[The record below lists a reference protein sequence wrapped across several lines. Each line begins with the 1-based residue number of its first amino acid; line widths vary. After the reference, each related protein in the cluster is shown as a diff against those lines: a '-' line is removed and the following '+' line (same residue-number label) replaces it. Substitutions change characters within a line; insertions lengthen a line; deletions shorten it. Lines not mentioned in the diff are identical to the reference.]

1 MCACKLFIELSI
13 FGNHHHS
20 NTLSYQAMWEHWE
33 LVTQLTGA
41 GGVGGIFFVHWELIT
56 GKLITQLMRMGT
68 MSTRYVRSFSNILL
82 FVSLLFH
89 DYKKCYKKWWYKTEI
104 LKFEVVPDQLKIWKP
119 SQQDRKVVAFQHDT
133 SEQGYSPDPSDSSSL
148 GRKGL
153 ESRQCQRRDTIG
165 CTLLPER
172 GAVTSVFFA
181 PPANHNTL

>member
-1 MCACKLFIELSI
+1 M
-13 FGNHHHS
+13 G
-20 NTLSYQAMWEHWE
+20 TLGTRYSVDRGRRGGGHILCTLGTHYWETRYSVDE
-33 LVTQLTGA
+33 
-41 GGVGGIFFVHWELIT
+41 
-56 GKLITQLMRMGT
+56 MGT
-68 MSTRYVRSFSNILL
+68 MSTRYVRSFSSILL

-89 DYKKCYKKWWYKTEI
+89 DYKKYYKKWWYKTEI
-104 LKFEVVPDQLKIWKP
+104 LKFEVVPDQLKNWKP

-148 GRKGL
+148 GLKGL
-153 ESRQCQRRDTIG
+153 ESRQCQRHDTIG